1 MVEISPNI
9 SPITINKNRQNVPVK
24 DYILKIQPYFMYLN
38 FNDTENLQGKGW
50 RKGKEN
56 INQNKTGIEILTPN
70 KMCRLYLIPTV
81 CKALS

>member
-1 MVEISPNI
+1 
-9 SPITINKNRQNVPVK
+9 
-24 DYILKIQPYFMYLN
+24 MYLN
-38 FNDTENLQGKGW
+38 FNDTKNLQGKGW

-56 INQNKTGIEILTPN
+56 INQNKAGIEILIPK